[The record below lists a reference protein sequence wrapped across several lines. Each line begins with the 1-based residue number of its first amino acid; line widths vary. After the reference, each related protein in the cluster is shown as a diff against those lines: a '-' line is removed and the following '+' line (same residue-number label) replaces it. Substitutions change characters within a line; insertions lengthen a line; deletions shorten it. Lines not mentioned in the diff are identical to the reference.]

1 MDTQKITD
9 NTVKKIVLST
19 TDTTD
24 KSIFNK
30 LDISLLSDEQK
41 YAYDK
46 FTQGSNLFIT
56 GPGGTGKTQLIKY
69 LLEYS
74 NNHYRTTQVCAMT
87 GCAAVL
93 LNCNCQNSSL
103 LERN

>member
-1 MDTQKITD
+1 MDTQKMTD

-24 KSIFNK
+24 TTDKSISNK
-30 LDISLLSDEQK
+30 LDISLLSNEQK

-56 GPGGTGKTQLIKY
+56 GPGGTGKTQLIIFI
-69 LLEYS
+69 
-74 NNHYRTTQVCAMT
+74 RIF
-87 GCAAVL
+87 
-93 LNCNCQNSSL
+93 
-103 LERN
+103 